1 MGILL
6 TLAILLVTFGTVWL
20 FAAGYWWF
28 PLPASAHAVLIDR
41 QFNITLTVATI
52 AFIAIH
58 VALAWAVWRYR
69 ASREGSATHSEGNLR
84 LELGWALI
92 TAAVF
97 VTLAVYGERVWAKL
111 YLTPPPANALE
122 IEVTGQQFVW
132 NFRYPGADL
141 KFGATDPRLYNDE
154 DNSPTSRP
162 GPLGIDVK
170 DAAGRDDLVSV
181 GVVVVPEGRPV
192 KLILRSKD
200 VTHSFFV
207 PELRV
212 KQDAVPGMTINIQF
226 NATREG
232 RFEIA
237 CAELCGIGHHR
248 MRAFLE
254 VRSQAEFEKW
264 LQEKATP

>member
-1 MGILL
+1 MGLLL

-28 PLPASAHAVLIDR
+28 PLPASTHAALIDR
-41 QFNITLTVATI
+41 QFSITLTVATI
-52 AFIAIH
+52 AFVAVH
-58 VALAWAVWRYR
+58 AALAVAVWRYR
-69 ASREGSATHSEGNLR
+69 GSREGSASHSEGNLR
-84 LELGWALI
+84 LELGLALM

-97 VTLAVYGERVWAKL
+97 VSLAVYGERVWAKL
-111 YLTPPPANALE
+111 YLSEVPPNALE
-122 IEVTGQQFVW
+122 VEVTGQQFVW
-132 NFRYPGADL
+132 NFRYSGGDQ

-170 DAAGRDDLVSV
+170 DTAGRDDLVSV
-181 GVVVVPEGRPV
+181 GVVVVPIGRPV

-212 KQDAVPGMTINIQF
+212 KQDAVPGMSIHIQF

-254 VRSQAEFEKW
+254 VRSQADYEKW
-264 LQEKATP
+264 LQEKAAQ

>member
-6 TLAILLVTFGTVWL
+6 ALAILLVTLATVWL
-20 FAAGYWWF
+20 FAGGYWWF
-28 PLPASAHAVLIDR
+28 PLPASAHAALVDR
-41 QFNITLTVATI
+41 QFNITLSIVTI
-52 AFIAIH
+52 AF
-58 VALAWAVWRYR
+58 VAVHFVLAFVVWRYR
-69 ASREGSATHSEGNLR
+69 GSRSGSATHSEGNLR
-84 LELGWALI
+84 FELGAALF

-111 YLTPPPANALE
+111 YLSETPANALE
-122 IEVTGQQFVW
+122 VEVTGQQFVW
-132 NFRYPGADL
+132 NVRYPGPDL

-170 DAAGRDDLVSV
+170 DSAGRDDLVSV
-181 GVVVVPEGRPV
+181 GVLVVPAGRPV
-192 KLILRSKD
+192 KLILRAKD

-212 KQDAVPGMTINIQF
+212 KQDAVPGMTISVQF
-226 NATREG
+226 NATKEG
-232 RFEIA
+232 RYEIA

-254 VRSQAEFEKW
+254 VRSQAEYEKW
-264 LQEKATP
+264 LQEKAAQ